1 MPSQIQI
8 ENYTYSGQGIVMMA
22 ERDNKGQPKGFRPI
36 GSVSELT
43 ISLEVNNVELKE
55 SYTGQRSVLKQ
66 LRTETKANV
75 KMVLS
80 SLDRKNLAMG
90 LYGKDISIDE
100 GDVKDEPI
108 IAYLGA
114 IVPLTKLNVSKVKVK
129 SATGGIIYEENK
141 NYTVNPEAGS
151 LNLLDEQDQAD
162 RKAAKVMKEE
172 EGLLVDYHHTAQIQ
186 VDALT
191 TGQPERYLRFEGL
204 NTSEDNKPVVV
215 EVFRLVINPLQN
227 LALINDEFASMEIEG
242 AALVDPLRQVG
253 TKFFKQQWVA

>member
-1 MPSQIQI
+1 MPRQIQV

-22 ERDNKGQPKGFRPI
+22 ERDNKGQPMGFRPI

-75 KMVLS
+75 KMALS
-80 SLDRKNLAMG
+80 SLDRKNLALG
-90 LYGKDISIDE
+90 LYGQDIEVPEADI
-100 GDVKDEPI
+100 KDEPHK
-108 IAYLGA
+108 AYLGA
-114 IVPLTKLNVSKVKVK
+114 IVPLKQLNVSNVKVK
-129 SATGGIIYEENK
+129 GAGGVVYEDKK
-141 NYTVNPEAGS
+141 NYTINPETGS
-151 LNLLDEQDQAD
+151 LNILSADEQAT
-162 RKAAKVMKEE
+162 RKAAKVMKADED
-172 EGLLVDYHHTAQIQ
+172 LLVDYHHSEQIQ
-186 VDALT
+186 VDALV

-215 EVFRLVINPLQN
+215 EVFRLAINPLQN

-242 AALVDPLRQVG
+242 AALVDPTKRAG
-253 TKFFKQQWVA
+253 SKFFKQQWVA

>member
-1 MPSQIQI
+1 MPSQIHI

-22 ERDNKGQPKGFRPI
+22 ERDNKGQPKGFRSI

-100 GDVKDEPI
+100 GDITDEPI
-108 IAYLGA
+108 IAY
-114 IVPLTKLNVSKVKVK
+114 
-129 SATGGIIYEENK
+129 
-141 NYTVNPEAGS
+141 
-151 LNLLDEQDQAD
+151 
-162 RKAAKVMKEE
+162 
-172 EGLLVDYHHTAQIQ
+172 
-186 VDALT
+186 
-191 TGQPERYLRFEGL
+191 
-204 NTSEDNKPVVV
+204 
-215 EVFRLVINPLQN
+215 
-227 LALINDEFASMEIEG
+227 
-242 AALVDPLRQVG
+242 
-253 TKFFKQQWVA
+253 